1 MYEAKNTARA
11 RVRINFDGSVLK
23 EYRAA
28 DAHERFENEVKVL
41 RYLEERGCDFVPRL
55 IAADEEA
62 LRIVTTNVGARVER
76 IGDEKLKEIYAEL
89 ESYGVRHD
97 DPFLR
102 NITYRASDGR
112 FCVIDFEFATILER
126 RAVPR
131 EPLLLRVDP
140 SQSPRIGR
148 PATLS
153 LTWSALTECGPYR
166 PNNEDSFLTL
176 AFDKQVFHYLGKD
189 GQAKRSTLDFIFAIS
204 DGMGGENSGEFASRF
219 AVDNITRMLPR
230 RFQTSP
236 EHEHRVIPQFLT
248 ELFQSIH
255 RQLTSL
261 GATYKAGHNM
271 GATLTLL
278 WCTRNN
284 LYFGH
289 IGDSRLYHLSQT
301 GGFKQVSVDHTH
313 VGYLRRKGELNE
325 RQARNHPRKNAL
337 SQSLGA
343 GNLHITPQVGR
354 LDYDPGDKFLICSD
368 GVIDGL
374 WDHRLAELVALPNS
388 DDPTPARRI
397 VSEAIAELSRDNAT
411 AMVVELM

>member
-1 MYEAKNTARA
+1 M
-11 RVRINFDGSVLK
+11 
-23 EYRAA
+23 
-28 DAHERFENEVKVL
+28 
-41 RYLEERGCDFVPRL
+41 
-55 IAADEEA
+55 
-62 LRIVTTNVGARVER
+62 
-76 IGDEKLKEIYAEL
+76 
-89 ESYGVRHD
+89 
-97 DPFLR
+97 R

-131 EPLLLRVDP
+131 EPASHRPDP
-140 SQSPRIGR
+140 ADSPRIAR
-148 PATLS
+148 PPALS

-313 VGYLRRKGELNE
+313 VGYLRRKGEAQRTAGPQPSPQE
-325 RQARNHPRKNAL
+325 RALAITRRRQLAHHAAGGPTRLRPRRQVFDLLRRRHRRPVGPPPRGL
-337 SQSLGA
+337 STTFQ
-343 GNLHITPQVGR
+343 
-354 LDYDPGDKFLICSD
+354 
-368 GVIDGL
+368 
-374 WDHRLAELVALPNS
+374 HR
-388 DDPTPARRI
+388 
-397 VSEAIAELSRDNAT
+397 
-411 AMVVELM
+411 